1 MSSLQITVVAIA
13 AVLMFWAV
21 GAYNRLMQLRNAI
34 PRRFAP
40 LADQLGVRHA
50 LLQRQ
55 ADALVPVLPE
65 QADLLAALRA
75 ACVQA
80 QGATAHARNHP
91 GAAGALNSLR
101 LAEDILL
108 ETRARLPPVPAAL
121 PEAAHATEPAELAEL
136 GALLAAAD
144 VALQFARGRFN
155 DAVMEYN
162 HAVQQFPTW
171 MLSGLFGFRLAGE
184 L

>member
-1 MSSLQITVVAIA
+1 MSSLQITVVAVT
-13 AVLMFWAV
+13 AVLAFWAV

-34 PRRFAP
+34 TRRFVP
-40 LADQLGVRHA
+40 LADQLGLRHA

-55 ADALVPVLPE
+55 ANALVPLLPGH
-65 QADLLAALRA
+65 ADLLTALRA
-75 ACVQA
+75 ACLQA

-91 GAAGALNSLR
+91 GAPGALNSLR

-108 ETRARLPPVPAAL
+108 ETRARLPPVPDAPPDL
-121 PEAAHATEPAELAEL
+121 AHAAELAGL
-136 GALLAAAD
+136 GTQVAAAD

-162 HAVQQFPTW
+162 HAMQQFPTRL
-171 MLSGLFGFRLAGE
+171 LSGLFGFRPAGV